1 MIKIIDSVMGSGKTT
16 YMINYMKNNPNKKF
30 FVVTPFLSEIE
41 RIIKEAPFLKEP
53 IGTGIT
59 KSQHLYHLIC
69 EGNNI
74 ITTHAMFCKLNFKMI
89 ELIEEAG
96 YTLIL
101 DEVTN
106 VLNSWNFNTS
116 DDEKN
121 FFAHYGYKDDDGRIC
136 WNNEKNNPNTYTYTS
151 AFYEVMLMCKNETL
165 VYHTEGKYIN
175 QFPIKLF
182 KSFEEVYILT
192 YMFNGSLQKS
202 YFDLYEMH
210 YELLTLKDGE
220 LVDYEP
226 LSLEEKTKLKNLI
239 NIIDNDKMNFIGN
252 EENALNVTWY
262 KNNMSLKGKLSQEIK
277 KLKKHITNF
286 FKNKCKDSKV
296 NDNLFSTFKDYEKKL
311 NGSQWNKK
319 FIPFN
324 SRATNEF
331 NHIQNLAYLVN
342 IYPNGDIKS
351 FLHKKGI
358 KVNAELYA
366 LSILIQT
373 IFRTR
378 IRNFNKSDEERII
391 NLYIPSSRMRNLLK
405 KWLNNE
411 IE

>member
-1 MIKIIDSVMGSGKTT
+1 
-16 YMINYMKNNPNKKF
+16 
-30 FVVTPFLSEIE
+30 
-41 RIIKEAPFLKEP
+41 
-53 IGTGIT
+53 
-59 KSQHLYHLIC
+59 
-69 EGNNI
+69 
-74 ITTHAMFCKLNFKMI
+74 
-89 ELIEEAG
+89 
-96 YTLIL
+96 
-101 DEVTN
+101 
-106 VLNSWNFNTS
+106 
-116 DDEKN
+116 
-121 FFAHYGYKDDDGRIC
+121 
-136 WNNEKNNPNTYTYTS
+136 
-151 AFYEVMLMCKNETL
+151 
-165 VYHTEGKYIN
+165 
-175 QFPIKLF
+175 
-182 KSFEEVYILT
+182 
-192 YMFNGSLQKS
+192 
-202 YFDLYEMH
+202 
-210 YELLTLKDGE
+210 
-220 LVDYEP
+220 
-226 LSLEEKTKLKNLI
+226 
-239 NIIDNDKMNFIGN
+239 MNFIGN

-277 KLKKHITNF
+277 NLKKHITNF

-378 IRNFNKSDEERII
+378 IRNFDKSDEERII